1 MVQKGLHLEMG
12 DLLQRHM
19 LASTEGEQHGA
30 LCLGLRLRV
39 CMQLELCMKVE
50 ICGEIF
56 GGWRVCAW
64 VKMHELSLDSGM
76 GHMPAETCMISGYSA
91 VLHCKLVWK
100 HVIVNRYNR
109 SL

>member
-30 LCLGLRLRV
+30 LCLGLRLRAR
-39 CMQLELCMKVE
+39 MQMELCMKVQ
-50 ICGEIF
+50 ICGAIF
-56 GGWRVCAW
+56 GGWRVCVW

-76 GHMPAETCMISGYSA
+76 GHTPAERCMISGSRA
-91 VLHCKLVWK
+91 ILHCELVWK
-100 HVIVNRYNR
+100 HMIENRNI

>member
-19 LASTEGEQHGA
+19 LANTEGEQRAA

-39 CMQLELCMKVE
+39 CVQLELCMRVE

-56 GGWRVCAW
+56 GGWRVCVW
-64 VKMHELSLDSGM
+64 VKMYELSLDSGM
-76 GHMPAETCMISGYSA
+76 GHMPAEVCMISDYSA
-91 VLHCKLVWK
+91 ILHYKLVWK
-100 HVIVNRYNR
+100 YIIANRYNR
-109 SL
+109 NL